1 MKDYYRELIHFAP
14 SPIKQYEREKLRELW
29 KNEVYPCLGE
39 FLDFYECFQYS
50 QDIRTSFFLIS
61 PIEEIEIKGGALVF
75 ATGHQN
81 AYPLGIELSDLEYE
95 NPRVKYQTTENGRW
109 FNECMGLRSFL
120 FTVAGW
126 QIINLL
132 PSVGRIKM
140 NDVKFKKI
148 IGHELF
154 FFTPDRSVSMQSNYR
169 LCRDSEKNILGCY
182 NVLDGGLYLG
192 ANADKYLLDYEQ
204 KFHVEIDWL

>member
-81 AYPLGIELSDLEYE
+81 AYPLGIELSDL
-95 NPRVKYQTTENGRW
+95 
-109 FNECMGLRSFL
+109 
-120 FTVAGW
+120 
-126 QIINLL
+126 L

-148 IGHELF
+148 LGHELF

>member
-14 SPIKQYEREKLRELW
+14 RPIRQYEREKLRELW
-29 KNEVYPCLGE
+29 TNESYPCLDE
-39 FLDFYECFQYS
+39 FLDFYECFQNS
-50 QDIRTSFFLIS
+50 QDIRTSFFLIF
-61 PIEEIEIKGGALVF
+61 PIEEIKIKGGALVF

-81 AYPLGIELSDLEYE
+81 SCPFGIELLDLNCE

-140 NDVKFKKI
+140 NDVKFKKMI
-148 IGHELF
+148 DHELF

-169 LCRDSEKNILGCY
+169 LCRNNEKNILGCY
-182 NVLDGGLYLG
+182 NVLDEGLYLG
-192 ANADKYLLDYEQ
+192 ANTDKYLLDYEQ
-204 KFHVEIDWL
+204 KFHLDIDWL